1 MKTLK
6 TLKTSLALLLSLL
19 LAFGLTASVFAAGD
33 GVVLSGTAG
42 DGVTWQLTDDGVLT
56 VSGSGP
62 IVDHKVV
69 EGDEDGSSSVTEFE
83 SIGTLIYDY
92 YSAQT
97 AGMSVADAEH
107 ARFSLVREIIVEEGI
122 TAVPEDEFDFF
133 YPRKITLPSTL
144 TELGFQAINAVF
156 AEEVLIKSA
165 SFPYA
170 QFKVAAY
177 HSDAE
182 PYPDLEAAID
192 GYIAQQEDIDRF
204 GNDRLP
210 LELLRFVYSIQS
222 GAYAAEEEE
231 IADTLVYYNE
241 AFGEEADSLEDLVP
255 TALALLNARFGTDY
269 TAPDQIFT
277 VEEAEWGTEVVT
289 DEALQSLVDA
299 EMERVN
305 DTSRLEELVLYPDP
319 QEGFTAYQWLTVTA
333 PGKSSAAENCRIAG
347 VKFVSLDGSE
357 AEGLCQFCGKDHS
370 GNLWQKFVGF
380 VHRILYFFAHL
391 FGVK

>member
-1 MKTLK
+1 MKTM
-6 TLKTSLALLLSLL
+6 KTSLALLLSLL
-19 LAFGLTASVFAAGD
+19 LAFSLTASVFAAGD

-97 AGMSVADAEH
+97 AGMSVADAER
-107 ARFSLVREIIVEEGI
+107 ARFALVREIIVEEGI

-305 DTSRLEELVLYPDP
+305 DTSRLEELILYPDP
-319 QEGFTAYQWLTVTA
+319 QEGFAAYQWLTVTA

-347 VKFVSLDGSE
+347 VRFVSLDGSE

>member
-1 MKTLK
+1 MK

-62 IVDHKVV
+62 IVDHK
-69 EGDEDGSSSVTEFE
+69 EEEYDEDGSSSVTEFE

-97 AGMSVADAEH
+97 AGMSVADAER
-107 ARFSLVREIIVEEGI
+107 ARFALVREIIVEEGI
-122 TAVPEDEFDFF
+122 TVVPEDEFDFF

-305 DTSRLEELVLYPDP
+305 DTSRLEELILYPDP
-319 QEGFTAYQWLTVTA
+319 QEGFAAYQWLTVTA

-347 VKFVSLDGSE
+347 VRFVSLDGSE

-370 GNLWQKFVGF
+370 GNLWQRFIGF
-380 VHRILYFFAHL
+380 LHRILYFFAHL

>member
-1 MKTLK
+1 MKTM
-6 TLKTSLALLLSLL
+6 KTSLALLLSLL
-19 LAFGLTASVFAAGD
+19 LAFSLTASVFAAGD

-69 EGDEDGSSSVTEFE
+69 ECDEDGSSSVTEFE

-97 AGMSVADAEH
+97 AGMSVADAER
-107 ARFSLVREIIVEEGI
+107 ARFALVREIIVEEGI

-305 DTSRLEELVLYPDP
+305 DTSRLEELILYPDP
-319 QEGFTAYQWLTVTA
+319 QEGFAAYQWLTVTA

>member
-1 MKTLK
+1 MKTPK
-6 TLKTSLALLLSLL
+6 NVLALFLSVL
-19 LAFGLTASVFAAGD
+19 LAFSPSVLAFAQG
-33 GVVLSGTAG
+33 GEIVLSGSAG
-42 DGVTWQLTDDGVLT
+42 EGVTWRLTDDGVLT

-62 IVDHKVV
+62 IVDKKEV
-69 EGDEDGSSSVTEFE
+69 EYDDDGSYSVTDFE
-83 SIGTLIYDY
+83 SIGTLIFDY
-92 YSAQT
+92 YSTQT
-97 AGMSVADAEH
+97 DGMSVADAER
-107 ARFSLVREIIVEEGI
+107 ARFALVREIIVEEGI
-122 TAVPEDEFDFF
+122 TVVPEDEFDAF

-144 TELGFQAINAVF
+144 TDLGYQAINAVF
-156 AEEVLIKSA
+156 AEEVVIKSA

-177 HSDAE
+177 HNGAE
-182 PYPDLEAAID
+182 PYPDLQAAID
-192 GYIAQQEDIDRF
+192 GYIAQQEAIDRF
-204 GNDRLP
+204 SDDRLP
-210 LELLRFVYSIQS
+210 LELLQFVYSIQS
-222 GAYAAEEEE
+222 GAYEAEEAEL
-231 IADTLVYYNE
+231 ADTLDYYGE

-255 TALALLNARFGTDY
+255 TALSLLNARFGTDY

-305 DTSRLEELVLYPDP
+305 DTSRLEELILYPDP
-319 QEGFTAYQWLTVTA
+319 QEGFAAYQWLTVTA

-391 FGVK
+391 FGMK

>member
-6 TLKTSLALLLSLL
+6 TTIALFLSLL
-19 LAFGLTASVFAAGD
+19 LAFGLTASAFAAGD
-33 GVVLSGTAG
+33 GIVLSGTAG
-42 DGVTWQLTDDGVLT
+42 DGVTWQLTDEGVLT

-62 IVDHKVV
+62 IVDHKKV
-69 EGDEDGSSSVTEFE
+69 EYDDDGSSSVTEFE

-92 YSAQT
+92 YSGQT
-97 AGMSVADAEH
+97 DGMSVADAER
-107 ARFSLVREIIVEEGI
+107 ARFALVREIIVEEGI

-144 TELGFQAINAVF
+144 TELGYQAINAVF
-156 AEEVLIKSA
+156 AEEVVIKSA

-177 HSDAE
+177 RSGAE
-182 PYPDLEAAID
+182 PYPDLAAAID
-192 GYIAQQEDIDRF
+192 GHIAQQEAIDRF

-222 GAYAAEEEE
+222 GAYEADEAEL
-231 IADTLVYYNE
+231 ADTLDYYGE

-255 TALALLNARFGTDY
+255 TALSLLNARFGTDY

-289 DEALQSLVDA
+289 DEALQNLVDA
-299 EMERVN
+299 EMDRVN
-305 DTSRLEELVLYPDP
+305 DTSRLEELMLYPDP
-319 QEGFTAYQWLTVTA
+319 QEEYVVYQWLTVTA

-357 AEGLCQFCGKDHS
+357 AEGLCQYCGKDHS

-391 FGVK
+391 FGMK

>member
-1 MKTLK
+1 MKTM
-6 TLKTSLALLLSLL
+6 KTSLALLLSLL
-19 LAFGLTASVFAAGD
+19 LAFSLTASVFAAGD

-69 EGDEDGSSSVTEFE
+69 ECDEDGSSSVTEFE

-97 AGMSVADAEH
+97 AGMRVADAER
-107 ARFSLVREIIVEEGI
+107 ARFALVREIIVEEGI

-156 AEEVLIKSA
+156 ADEVLIKSA

-177 HSDAE
+177 HSGAE

-192 GYIAQQEDIDRF
+192 GYIAQQEAIDRF
-204 GNDRLP
+204 RDDRLP

-222 GAYAAEEEE
+222 GAYEAEDEE
-231 IADTLVYYNE
+231 IADAVAYYSE

-305 DTSRLEELVLYPDP
+305 DTSRLEELILYPDP
-319 QEGFTAYQWLTVTA
+319 QEGFAAYQWLTVTA

-347 VKFVSLDGSE
+347 VRFVSLDGSE

>member
-1 MKTLK
+1 MK

-33 GVVLSGTAG
+33 GGVLSGTAG

-69 EGDEDGSSSVTEFE
+69 EDDEDGSSTVTEFE

-97 AGMSVADAEH
+97 AGMSVADAER
-107 ARFSLVREIIVEEGI
+107 ARFALVREIIVEEGI

-277 VEEAEWGTEVVT
+277 VEEAEWGAEVVT

-305 DTSRLEELVLYPDP
+305 DTSRLEELILYPDP
-319 QEGFTAYQWLTVTA
+319 QEGFAAYQWLTVTA

-391 FGVK
+391 FGMK

>member
-1 MKTLK
+1 MKTM
-6 TLKTSLALLLSLL
+6 KTSLALLLSLL
-19 LAFGLTASVFAAGD
+19 LAFSLTASVFAAGD

-69 EGDEDGSSSVTEFE
+69 ECDEDGSSSVTEFE

-97 AGMSVADAEH
+97 AGMSVADAER
-107 ARFSLVREIIVEEGI
+107 ARFALVREIIVEEGI

-222 GAYAAEEEE
+222 GAYEAEDEE
-231 IADTLVYYNE
+231 IADAVAYYSE

-305 DTSRLEELVLYPDP
+305 DTSRLEELILYPDP
-319 QEGFTAYQWLTVTA
+319 QEGFAAYQWLTVTA

-347 VKFVSLDGSE
+347 VRFVSLDGSE

>member
-6 TLKTSLALLLSLL
+6 TTIALFLSLL
-19 LAFGLTASVFAAGD
+19 LAFGLTASAFAAGD
-33 GVVLSGTAG
+33 GIVLSGTAG

-62 IVDHKVV
+62 IVDKKEV
-69 EGDEDGSSSVTEFE
+69 EYDDDGSSSVTEFE

-92 YSAQT
+92 YSTQT
-97 AGMSVADAEH
+97 AGMSVADAER
-107 ARFSLVREIIVEEGI
+107 ARFALVREIIVEEGI
-122 TAVPEDEFDFF
+122 TVVPEEEFDFF

-144 TELGFQAINAVF
+144 TELGYQAINAVF
-156 AEEVLIKSA
+156 AEEVVIKSA

-177 HSDAE
+177 RSGAE
-182 PYPDLEAAID
+182 PYPDLAAAID
-192 GYIAQQEDIDRF
+192 GHIAQQEAIDRF
-204 GNDRLP
+204 SDDRLP

-222 GAYAAEEEE
+222 GVYEADEAEL
-231 IADTLVYYNE
+231 ADTLDYYGE

-255 TALALLNARFGTDY
+255 TALSLLNARFGTDY

-289 DEALQSLVDA
+289 DEALQNLVDA
-299 EMERVN
+299 EMDRVN
-305 DTSRLEELVLYPDP
+305 DTSRLEELMLYPDP
-319 QEGFTAYQWLTVTA
+319 QEEYVVYQWLTVTA

-357 AEGLCQFCGKDHS
+357 AEGLCQYCGKDHS

-391 FGVK
+391 FGMK

>member
-1 MKTLK
+1 MK

-97 AGMSVADAEH
+97 AGMSVADAER
-107 ARFSLVREIIVEEGI
+107 ARFALVREIIVEEGI
-122 TAVPEDEFDFF
+122 TVVPEDEFDFF

-255 TALALLNARFGTDY
+255 TALSLLNARFGTDY

-305 DTSRLEELVLYPDP
+305 DTSRLEELILYPDP
-319 QEGFTAYQWLTVTA
+319 QEGFIAYQWLTVTA

-391 FGVK
+391 FGLK

>member
-6 TLKTSLALLLSLL
+6 TTIALFLSLL
-19 LAFGLTASVFAAGD
+19 LAFGLTASAFAAGD
-33 GVVLSGTAG
+33 GIVLSGTAG
-42 DGVTWQLTDDGVLT
+42 DGVTWQLTDEGVLT

-62 IVDHKVV
+62 IVDHKKV
-69 EGDEDGSSSVTEFE
+69 EYDDDGSSSVTEFE

-92 YSAQT
+92 YSGQT
-97 AGMSVADAEH
+97 DGMSVADAER
-107 ARFSLVREIIVEEGI
+107 ARFALVREIIVEEGI

-144 TELGFQAINAVF
+144 TELGYQAINAVF
-156 AEEVLIKSA
+156 AEEVVIKSA

-177 HSDAE
+177 RSGAE
-182 PYPDLEAAID
+182 PYPDLAAAID
-192 GYIAQQEDIDRF
+192 GHIAQQEAIDRF

-222 GAYAAEEEE
+222 GAYEADEAEL
-231 IADTLVYYNE
+231 ADTLDYYGE

-255 TALALLNARFGTDY
+255 TALSLLNARFGTDY

-305 DTSRLEELVLYPDP
+305 DTSRLEELILYPDP
-319 QEGFTAYQWLTVTA
+319 QEGFAAYQWLTVTA